1 MTANRLAAL
10 SAAVTGLAAFVAG
23 LVQVLPGGAW
33 PNVALAGA
41 GLLTKLGAVLSFLDG
56 SKKFDALEVERMLGV
71 YNATG
76 SLAGRSQGV
85 KATGFDPVIEP

>member
-1 MTANRLAAL
+1 MTANRLAAM

-23 LVQVLPGGAW
+23 LVQVLPGTW

-41 GLLTKLGAVLSFLDG
+41 GLLTKLGTVLSFLDG

-85 KATGFDPVIEP
+85 KATGFDPVLKP